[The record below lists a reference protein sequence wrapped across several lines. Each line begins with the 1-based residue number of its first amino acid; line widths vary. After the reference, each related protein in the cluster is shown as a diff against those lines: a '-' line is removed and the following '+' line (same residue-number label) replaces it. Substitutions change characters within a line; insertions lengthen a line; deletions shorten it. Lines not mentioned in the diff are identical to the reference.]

1 MKFVDWAVRFEWIIV
16 AVAAIVAYA
25 MAGGSWT
32 LFALL
37 VLAPDLSMLGYLAGP
52 RIGAVTYNAFHILV
66 WPVLLV
72 LVGLSMDSQKAM
84 EIALIWLVHISV
96 DRALVWRIR
105 NSYYLG
111 ARLRSNFGFKA
122 KLATY

>member
-16 AVAAIVAYA
+16 AVAAIGAYTL
-25 MAGGSWT
+25 AGGSWT

-52 RIGAVTYNAFHILV
+52 RIGAVTYNAFHILI

-72 LVGLSMDSQKAM
+72 LAGLHMDSQKAM

-96 DRALVWRIR
+96 DRALGYGLKLPSSFQDTHLGRIGR
-105 NSYYLG
+105 GVSP
-111 ARLRSNFGFKA
+111 
-122 KLATY
+122 